1 MWHLHKKVHCRS
13 YISVSGLLYC
23 PIRHSILA
31 RQSLKEEHQLHQ
43 YPVWY
48 PVDLKNINSSLL
60 NKCNFYNSYFLML
73 FSSHLPTNNTVNL
86 TINENDWVSFSPLLH
101 WTPLWKDQPA
111 LFPLIL
117 TCVEP
122 MQTDA
127 LSRTSKQSRDEC
139 ALLRTHGCS
148 SKYWSLLSLLYP
160 CRAVHYSHLGSA
172 SQVK

>member
-1 MWHLHKKVHCRS
+1 MTPTQESPLQILHKCKWTLVLPNQTLDSCT
-13 YISVSGLLYC
+13 
-23 PIRHSILA
+23 P
-31 RQSLKEEHQLHQ
+31 QSLKEDHQLHQ

-86 TINENDWVSFSPLLH
+86 TINENDWVSFSPFLH

-117 TCVEP
+117 TSVEP
-122 MQTDA
+122 MQTVA

-160 CRAVHYSHLGSA
+160 WAVHYSHLGSA